1 MITINQQRLN
11 EVLEPAKQFKTV
23 IDVENDIA
31 ELVQAYKTISEAYD
45 SLKQSFTDSDYDS
58 IEGDKIKVSKYQSG
72 QIYLLKDPKVAP
84 PELLELKLNTKAV
97 AEYVKEKNV
106 LPQGIEE
113 KSRSTSV
120 RISLK

>member
-1 MITINQQRLN
+1 MITINQNRLN
-11 EVLEPAKQFKTV
+11 EVLESAKQFKTV

-31 ELVQAYKTISEAYD
+31 ELVEAYKTISEAYD
-45 SLKQSFTDSDYDS
+45 SLKKSFSDSDYDS

-72 QIYLLKDPKVAP
+72 QMYTLKDPKVAP

-106 LPQGIEE
+106 LPEGIEE
-113 KSRSTSV
+113 KPRSTSV